1 MVDLSP
7 TGEIASFLDV
17 NQFQPD
23 RTQFACGFFACAI
36 VRSMSPVHQQPTQT
50 AQEMIAEA
58 EQWYAQFDG
67 DNSMRNMDGMS
78 LQQLYDLLAQIGLH
92 YRASATNSDVLRAW
106 LRLGYPV
113 IVACA
118 ESSIHDLTLDDG
130 VPYPWHPSG
139 NHIIVLTGV
148 TPDDNFLAR
157 DSANVTDLYNPN
169 SLRPGP
175 RRYDAAKLQLV
186 SATVIFPAWLPVPP
200 DGFNPLKET
209 FVPVVP
215 PGWHDDGAT
224 LTAPNG
230 HKVVRGFRAYILANH
245 WHPANMPLQEEQGRD
260 PLEESNPA
268 LGGGTQQ
275 VFNWTALEW
284 TPARGVFVAWI
295 GQELLRLRADKV
307 ALQAQIATL
316 EAQLNK

>member
-1 MVDLSP
+1 MPELSP

-17 NQFQPD
+17 NQFQPG
-23 RTQFACGFFACAI
+23 RTQFACGFFACA
-36 VRSMSPVHQQPTQT
+36 VVKSMSPVGRQPTQT
-50 AQEMIAEA
+50 AQEMIAGA

-67 DNSMRNMDGMS
+67 DNSIRNMDGMS
-78 LQQLYDLLAQIGLH
+78 LQQLYNLLAQIGLR
-92 YRASATNSDVLRAW
+92 YRASAMNSDTLRAW

-118 ESSIHDLTLDDG
+118 ESSIHDLALDDG

-139 NHIIVLTGV
+139 NHIIVLSGV
-148 TPDDNFLAR
+148 THDDNFLVR
-157 DSANVTDLYNPN
+157 DTANVTDLYNPN

-175 RRYDAAKLQLV
+175 RRYDAAKLQMV
-186 SATVIFPAWLPVPP
+186 SATVVIPAWLPVPP
-200 DGFNPLKET
+200 DGFNPLKDT
-209 FVPVVP
+209 FVPIVP
-215 PGWHDDGAT
+215 PGWHDDGTT

-230 HKVVRGFRAYILANH
+230 HRVVRGFREYVLANH
-245 WHPANMPLQEEQGRD
+245 WHPANMPLQEEQGHN

-275 VFNWTALEW
+275 IFNWTALEW

-295 GQELLRLRADKV
+295 GREILRLRADK
-307 ALQAQIATL
+307 ATLQAQLATL
-316 EAQLNK
+316 EARGNK

>member
-1 MVDLSP
+1 MAELSP

-17 NQFQPD
+17 NQFQPG
-23 RTQFACGFFACAI
+23 RTQFACGYFACSI
-36 VRSMSPVHQQPTQT
+36 VKSMTMVGQQPTQT

-67 DNSMRNMDGMS
+67 DNSIRNMDGMS
-78 LQQLYDLLAQIGLH
+78 LQQLYDLLAQIGLR
-92 YRASATNSDVLRAW
+92 YRASATNSDTLRAW

-118 ESSIHDLTLDDG
+118 ESSVHDLALDDG

-157 DSANVTDLYNPN
+157 DTANVTNLYDPN

-175 RRYDAAKLQLV
+175 RRYDAAKLQMV
-186 SATVIFPAWLPVPP
+186 SATVILPAWLPVPP
-200 DGFNPLKET
+200 DGFDPLKET
-209 FVPVVP
+209 FVPMVP

-224 LTAPNG
+224 LSAPNG
-230 HKVVRGFRAYILANH
+230 RKVVRGFREYLLANH
-245 WHPANMPLQEEQGRD
+245 WHPANMPLEEEQGRN

-275 VFNWTALEW
+275 VFNWSVLEW
-284 TPARGVFVAWI
+284 TAARGVFVAWV
-295 GQELLRLRADKV
+295 GQELLRLRADKT
-307 ALQAQIATL
+307 ALQAQIAAL
-316 EAQLNK
+316 EAQVNK

>member
-1 MVDLSP
+1 MPELSP

-17 NQFQPD
+17 NQFQPG
-23 RTQFACGFFACAI
+23 RTQFACGFFACS
-36 VRSMSPVHQQPTQT
+36 VVKSMAPVGQHPTQT

-67 DNSMRNMDGMS
+67 DNSTRNMDGMS
-78 LQQLYDLLAQIGLH
+78 LQQLYNLLAHIGLR

-113 IVACA
+113 IVAGA
-118 ESSIHDLTLDDG
+118 ESSFHDLALGDS

-148 TPDDNFLAR
+148 APYDSFLVR
-157 DSANVTDLYNPN
+157 DTANVTDLYNPG

-175 RRYDAAKLQLV
+175 RRYDAAKMQLV
-186 SATVIFPAWLPVPP
+186 SATVVIPAWLPVPP
-200 DGFNPLKET
+200 EGFDPLKET

-215 PGWHDDGAT
+215 PGWRDDGAT

-230 HKVVRGFRAYILANH
+230 HRVVRGFREYVLANH

-275 VFNWTALEW
+275 IFNWTALEW

-295 GQELLRLRADKV
+295 GQELLRLRADIA
-307 ALQAQIATL
+307 ALQAQVATL
-316 EAQLNK
+316 QAQLNN

>member
-1 MVDLSP
+1 MPELSP
-7 TGEIASFLDV
+7 TGEIASFLNV
-17 NQFQPD
+17 NQFQPG
-23 RTQFACGFFACAI
+23 RTQFACGFFACA
-36 VRSMSPVHQQPTQT
+36 VVKSMSPVGQHPTQT

-67 DNSMRNMDGMS
+67 DNSTRNMDGMS
-78 LQQLYDLLAQIGLH
+78 LQQLYDLLAQIGLR
-92 YRASATNSDVLRAW
+92 YRASATNSDILRAW

-118 ESSIHDLTLDDG
+118 ESSIHDLALGDAI
-130 VPYPWHPSG
+130 PYPWHPSG
-139 NHIIVLTGV
+139 NHIITLTGIA
-148 TPDDNFLAR
+148 PGDNFLVR
-157 DSANVTDLYNPN
+157 DTANVTDLYNPD

-175 RRYDAAKLQLV
+175 RRYDAAALQLV
-186 SATVIFPAWLPVPP
+186 SATVIIPAWLPVPP
-200 DGFNPLKET
+200 DNFDPLKET
-209 FVPVVP
+209 FVPLVP

-230 HKVVRGFRAYILANH
+230 HRIVRGFREYVLANH
-245 WHPANMPLQEEQGRD
+245 WHPANMPLQEELGHN

-268 LGGGTQQ
+268 LGAGTQQ

-295 GQELLRLRADKV
+295 GQELLRLRADKA
-307 ALQAQIATL
+307 ALQTQIATL
-316 EAQLNK
+316 ETQINR